1 MGGFERQV
9 QGGLSILIDIRDEAQ
24 PCCQGANRDGK
35 GADAIRFV
43 TILYLL
49 LLLLLLLTFL
59 LCLISEIVVY
69 QQIAGSDVTIFNL
82 SELNGNITGESL
94 GRPSH
99 IRVVL
104 LA

>member
-9 QGGLSILIDIRDEAQ
+9 QGGLSIVIDIRDEAQ
-24 PCCQGANRDGK
+24 PCCQGASRDGK

-43 TILYLL
+43 TILYLLLL

-69 QQIAGSDVTIFNL
+69 QQIAGRDVTIFNL
-82 SELNGNITGESL
+82 S
-94 GRPSH
+94 
-99 IRVVL
+99 
-104 LA
+104 

>member
-9 QGGLSILIDIRDEAQ
+9 QGGLSILIDIGDEAQ

-49 LLLLLLLTFL
+49 LLLLLLTFI

-69 QQIAGSDVTIFNL
+69 QQIAGSDVTISNL
-82 SELNGNITGESL
+82 S
-94 GRPSH
+94 
-99 IRVVL
+99 
-104 LA
+104 